1 MLGDD
6 LTLKSFI
13 RKIQKELKSKEEA
26 KEKVQK
32 DMRRATRL
40 SKQAILLTHQR
51 RFDDAKKLL
60 EEVDTLFRE
69 LRKVEETHP
78 DLVYSGIVDVA
89 MQEYA
94 EAKTLLSLTEENRF
108 VAPEELNVSSVA
120 YMLGLADVIGE
131 LRRQALDH
139 LRAGN
144 VKGAE
149 HSLQLME
156 HIYVELMSMNEAY
169 MLVPGLRRKCDLAR
183 RVIETT
189 RGDITIEA
197 RRDLLEKS
205 IKRLEKVFERK
216 RKASGS

>member
-13 RKIQKELKSKEEA
+13 RKIQRELKSKEEA

-32 DMRRATRL
+32 GMRRATRL

-60 EEVDTLFRE
+60 REVDSLFQE
-69 LRKVEETHP
+69 LRKVEEAHP

-94 EAKTLLSLTEENRF
+94 EAQTLLSLTKENRF
-108 VAPEELNVSSVA
+108 VAPEELNVSAFA

-144 VKGAE
+144 VKKAE

-156 HIYVELMSMNEAY
+156 QIYVELMSMNEAY

-205 IKRLEKVFERK
+205 INRLEKVFERK
-216 RKASGS
+216 RKVG

>member
-94 EAKTLLSLTEENRF
+94 EAKTLLGLTEENRF

-131 LRRQALDH
+131 LRRQALDY